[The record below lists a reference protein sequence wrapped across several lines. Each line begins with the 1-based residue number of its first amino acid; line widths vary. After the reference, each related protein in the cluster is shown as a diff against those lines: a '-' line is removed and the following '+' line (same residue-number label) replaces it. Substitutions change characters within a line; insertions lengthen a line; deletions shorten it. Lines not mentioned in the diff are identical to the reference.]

1 MVNALQQA
9 EMTHVW
15 GEFDAGSAG
24 GYTIINSGTIEV
36 TDKGAN
42 AIRLNN
48 KVNNTIT
55 NTGSILGGPEQ
66 AFSVAGSGSSFRIG
80 KKMLWL
86 LNVMKLTTAMIL
98 LVIHWVLR

>member
-1 MVNALQQA
+1 MILLD
-9 EMTHVW
+9 ES
-15 GEFDAGSAG
+15 DAGSAG

-66 AFSVAGSGSSFRIG
+66 AFSVAGSVARLGLYG
-80 KKMLWL
+80 YYGC
-86 LNVMKLTTAMIL
+86 
-98 LVIHWVLR
+98 